1 MEILYVFK
9 IDHRYFLKYREQ
21 ISYNG
26 PLQIKKSNNPIT
38 ETRASFMEFFFF
50 FFFLGHKIQLV
61 VISHLYVIHTGHRA
75 IMNGTFS
82 CKSAPFGIHP
92 MAFLTSTEIS

>member
-50 FFFLGHKIQLV
+50 FFF
-61 VISHLYVIHTGHRA
+61 
-75 IMNGTFS
+75 
-82 CKSAPFGIHP
+82 FG
-92 MAFLTSTEIS
+92 S